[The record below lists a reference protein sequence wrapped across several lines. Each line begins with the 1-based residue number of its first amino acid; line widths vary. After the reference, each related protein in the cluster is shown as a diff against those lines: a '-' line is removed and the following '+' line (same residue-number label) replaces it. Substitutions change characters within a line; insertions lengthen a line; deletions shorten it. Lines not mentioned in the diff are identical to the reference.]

1 MTSAV
6 RRAWPYF
13 IAAAILITATLIILD
28 FLTVSVGSD

>member
-1 MTSAV
+1 MISAA

-13 IAAAILITATLIILD
+13 IAAAILIAATLIIWD